1 MDSLDGNR
9 FTTVTAGWV
18 QSEGYPFD
26 YSQYS
31 DFLFYIQWR
40 FEDPWTSIR
49 ISFYYF
55 DVSKIV

>member
-55 DVSKIV
+55 DV